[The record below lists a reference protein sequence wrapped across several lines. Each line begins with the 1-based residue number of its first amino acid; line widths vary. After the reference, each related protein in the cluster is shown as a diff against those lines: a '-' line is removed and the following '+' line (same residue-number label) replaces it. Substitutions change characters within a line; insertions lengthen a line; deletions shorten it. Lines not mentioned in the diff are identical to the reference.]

1 MNIKDAPYAENKAIT
16 LQKLEA
22 FYMGGEAESNS
33 DAEVNSASS
42 AEQQDTQS
50 PYAETENKISLY
62 AEEDDVVY
70 GRLVGHYDETTNAV
84 RIEVLHIE
92 ALSRGKRVGS
102 LLVEAFEQQAREKG
116 VGFSF
121 VDTTSSSAP
130 RFYEKLGY
138 ELVGQ
143 MSDYPMQGETY
154 YYYAKRLFSTAV

>member
-1 MNIKDAPYAENKAIT
+1 MKIKAAPYAENKAIT

-22 FYMGGEAESNS
+22 FYAQSESANAS
-33 DAEVNSASS
+33 ADAEHPS
-42 AEQQDTQS
+42 TPS

-62 AEEDDVVY
+62 VEEGDVIY
-70 GRLVGHYDETTNAV
+70 GRLVGYYDETTNAV

-92 ALSRGKRVGS
+92 AHSRGKRVGS

-116 VGFSF
+116 VAFSF

-138 ELVGQ
+138 QLVGQ
-143 MSDYPMQGETY
+143 MSDYPMQGEIY
-154 YYYAKRLFSTAV
+154 YYYAKRLLDVTL